1 MTITTICQDKR
12 IRRREIRK
20 RNAAAKDKVYA
31 LDYVDVSDDYRTL
44 TVYFLGKAPQAPNAI
59 QKENVRIEGG
69 RRIRDITV
77 VSFNVH
83 HESGPERDDYME
95 VRLDK
100 FGDNTTYTLRLVT
113 QTKDQHSHI
122 VETPFAGFDS
132 RYAQVD
138 FTFTAGCNNDLDCLP
153 QDTCPPPALDEPDI
167 SYLAKDYASLRQLIL
182 DRLALVM
189 PDWSERHV
197 PDIGI
202 TLVEILAYVGDY
214 LSYYQDA
221 VSTEAYLETA
231 RQRISVRRHVRLVD
245 YALHEGCNARTWVNV
260 KVGDDLTGKTNALDP
275 NGIYF
280 ITGTNDTLGVSRTVL
295 TDNDVQSIPASSYEV
310 FEPLTKSPINLYK
323 AHNIIDF
330 YTWNDK
336 ECCLPHGATSATLR
350 DHWVPQQTSS
360 EGASGGTTTS
370 GQAMQH
376 AETQGGNG
384 GTTPRPRRLHL
395 QPGDFL
401 IFEER
406 IGPKTGLPADA
417 DPRHRH
423 VVRLTAVTKDVD
435 ALYDRPVLE
444 IAWGQED
451 ALPFPL
457 CLSAIGQAP
466 DCKLLEEI
474 SIARGN
480 VILVDHG
487 GRVSNEKL
495 CDGTLC
501 MVDEEETIPQCEG
514 TGHPAESATVP
525 APFNPGL
532 AKAPL
537 TFSQPLSGGIK
548 VSAAQLLVQD
558 PRKAL
563 PQILVT
569 GTREIA
575 DKPVEELWTPQ
586 SDLLGSNSLDRYFVV
601 EVDNDGF
608 AHLRFGDGDLGHM
621 PEVGTTFTA
630 AYRVGNGPVGDVGA
644 GTITHI
650 VFRTGTPVPNDVTLE
665 PYNPLPASGGIA
677 PEPLEEV
684 RLFAPGAFRTD
695 LQRAI
700 TPDDYA
706 RLAERNPL
714 VQQAAALLSWTGG
727 WYEVV
732 VAIDPLGGENAS
744 AALLRQIKEYLFRYR
759 RIGHDVIVI
768 PATYVPLNIKITVC
782 VDPHYLRGHVKAAL
796 LALLGNR
803 VLPNGQR
810 GFFHPDN
817 LTFGQGIALSKLIA
831 LVQSVQGVQNVTFD
845 TFERLFDGPN
855 HELQNEFL
863 PIRPM
868 EIAQLDNDPSFPEHG
883 KLVLDMRGG
892 R

>member
-12 IRRREIRK
+12 VRRRKIRE
-20 RNAAAKDKVYA
+20 RNAAKDKKVYA
-31 LDYVDVSDDYRTL
+31 LDYIDISDDYRTL
-44 TVYFLGKAPQAPNAI
+44 TVYFLGKAPQAPHAI
-59 QKENVRIEGG
+59 HKENVRIDGG
-69 RRIRDITV
+69 RRIRDIQV
-77 VSFNVH
+77 LDVSVH

-100 FGDNTTYTLRLVT
+100 FGDFSTYTLRLVT
-113 QTKDQHSHI
+113 QTQDQHGHI
-122 VETPFAGFDS
+122 VETPFADFDS

-138 FTFTAGCNNDLDCLP
+138 FTFTSGCNSDLDCLP

-167 SYLAKDYASLRQLIL
+167 SYLAKDYASFRQLIL

-189 PDWSERHV
+189 PDWNETHV
-197 PDIGI
+197 PDVGI
-202 TLVEILAYVGDY
+202 TFVEILAYVGDY

-245 YALHEGCNARTWVNV
+245 YAMHEGCNARTWVNV
-260 KVGDDLTGKTNALDP
+260 KVSDDLIGKENALDP
-275 NGIYF
+275 GGIYF
-280 ITGTNDTLGVSRTVL
+280 ITGTNETLGVSVL
-295 TDNDVQSIPASSYEV
+295 TDDDVQNIPAGSYEV
-310 FEPLTKSPINLYK
+310 FEPLTKDPIDLYK

-330 YTWNDK
+330 YTWDDR
-336 ECCLPHGATSATLR
+336 ECCLPRGATSATLR
-350 DHWVPQQTSS
+350 DHWVPQQH
-360 EGASGGTTTS
+360 AS
-370 GQAMQH
+370 GQAAQH
-376 AETQGGNG
+376 AATQGGG
-384 GTTPRPRRLHL
+384 GEAAPRPRRLHL

-401 IFEER
+401 VFEER
-406 IGPKTGLPADA
+406 IGPKTGLASDA
-417 DPRHRH
+417 DPKHRH
-423 VVRLTAVTKDVD
+423 VVRLTAVTPDVD

-444 IAWGQED
+444 ITWGQED

-487 GRVSNEKL
+487 GRLSDEPL
-495 CDGTLC
+495 CDGALC
-501 MVDEEETIPQCEG
+501 AVGAEETTPRCEG
-514 TGHPAESATVP
+514 AGHPADSATVP
-525 APFNPGL
+525 APFNPAL

-537 TFSQPLSGGIK
+537 TFSQPLPAGIK
-548 VSAAQLLVQD
+548 VSAAQLLGQD
-558 PRKAL
+558 PRQAL
-563 PQILVT
+563 PQICIS
-569 GTREIA
+569 GTREIT
-575 DKPVEELWTPQ
+575 DKPFTESWTPQ
-586 SDLLGSNSLDRYFVV
+586 SDLLGSNSLDRHFVV

-608 AHLRFGDGDLGHM
+608 AHLRFGDGDLGRM

-630 AYRVGNGPVGDVGA
+630 TYRVGNGPAGNVGA
-644 GTITHI
+644 GAITHI
-650 VFRTGTPVPNDVTLE
+650 VFRPGTPVPNGVALE

-677 PEPLEEV
+677 PEPMEEV
-684 RLFAPGAFRTD
+684 KLLAPGAFRTD
-695 LQRAI
+695 LQRAV
-700 TPDDYA
+700 TPDDYV

-714 VQQAAALLSWTGG
+714 VQRAAAQFSWTGG

-732 VAIDPLGGENAS
+732 VAIDPVGTEDAS
-744 AALLRQIKEYLFRYR
+744 PALLRQVREYLYRYR
-759 RIGHDVIVI
+759 RIGHDVIVV

-782 VDPHYLRGHVKAAL
+782 VDPHYLRGHVKVAL
-796 LALLGNR
+796 LALLGNGL
-803 VLPNGQR
+803 LPNGKR

-817 LTFGQGIALSKLIA
+817 LTFGQGIALSKLTA
-831 LVQSVQGVQNVTFD
+831 LAQSVQGVQNVTFD

-863 PIRPM
+863 PIGPM
-868 EIAQLDNDPSFPEHG
+868 EIAQLDNDPSFPERG